1 MLRTEA
7 SSKIGLGHF
16 MRCFALAEAWIE
28 SGGSARF
35 VMTETAPATES
46 HLRSIGADAARLTAR
61 PGGREDARETVAFA
75 AREGADWIV
84 ADGYEFGP
92 EYQQALRAG
101 GQRLLFLDD
110 DGRHPRYEADL
121 VLNQNPH
128 AAETLYPA
136 RAGHT
141 RLLLGPRHALLR
153 RQFRDSAPPIR
164 SFPPTARRI
173 LVTLG
178 GADPD
183 NVTQLVIGALQA
195 LADSDLEVIVLV
207 GASNPRGPQ
216 LAAAAAAAPTPI
228 TLRHDAK
235 NMPELMAWADLAISA
250 AGSTALELAYIG
262 VPMLLLILADN
273 QAPGAERMHRAGA
286 ARSLGWA
293 RELSSAALAEAV
305 RQLISAPDERARL
318 ARTAQA
324 LVDGRGAPRVVRALR
339 EKVLRLRPATPDDL
353 RLLFDWANDP
363 EVRAASFDSR
373 EIAWSEHERWLRARL
388 ASPLA
393 VLLIAETA
401 EHEPVGVA
409 RFQIADDVATIS
421 ISIDAAFRGGG
432 YGRQLIERSSRHMLD
447 QPQVRAVRA
456 LIKAENAASTGAFL
470 AAGFREESAP
480 GPHGVRVFL
489 FTHPKP

>member
-1 MLRTEA
+1 M
-7 SSKIGLGHF
+7 GHF
-16 MRCFALAEAWIE
+16 MRCLALAEAWTE
-28 SGGSARF
+28 SGGRALF
-35 VMTETAPATES
+35 VMTETAPATEA
-46 HLRSIGADAARLTAR
+46 HLRAIGAGSARLAAQ
-61 PGGREDARETVAFA
+61 PGGEEDARETVALA

-84 ADGYEFGP
+84 ADGYTFGP

-121 VLNQNPH
+121 VLNQNLH

-136 RAGHT
+136 RAADT

-153 RQFRDSAPPIR
+153 RQFRHAAPPVR
-164 SFPPTARRI
+164 SFPPAAQRI

-178 GADPD
+178 GADPG
-183 NVTQLVIGALQA
+183 NVTQLVIEALQT
-195 LADSDLEVIVLV
+195 LPDSAIEVIVLV
-207 GASNPRGPQ
+207 GGSNPHGPQ
-216 LAAAAAAAPTPI
+216 LAAAVAAAPTRI
-228 TLRHDAK
+228 TLLHDAK
-235 NMPELMAWADLAISA
+235 NMAELMTWADLAVSA
-250 AGSTALELAYIG
+250 AGSTALELASMG
-262 VPMLLLILADN
+262 VPMLLLVLADN

-286 ARSLGWA
+286 AHSLGWA
-293 RELSSAALAEAV
+293 RALSPAALAEAV
-305 RQLISAPDERARL
+305 RQLISDPDGRARL

-324 LVDGRGAPRVVRALR
+324 LVDGRGAPRVVRTLR
-339 EKVLRLRPATPDDL
+339 EKALRLRPATSDDV

-373 EIAWSEHERWLRARL
+373 EITWPEHERWFRARL

-401 EHEPVGVA
+401 EQQAVGVA

-432 YGRQLIERSSRHMLD
+432 YGRQLIEKSSRQMLD
-447 QPQVRAVRA
+447 HPQVRSVRA
-456 LIKAENAASTGAFL
+456 LIKAENAASTRAFL
-470 AAGFREESAP
+470 AAGFREQSVP
-480 GPHGVRVFL
+480 GPHGVREFV
-489 FTHPKP
+489 FTHPQP

>member
-1 MLRTEA
+1 MFRTDA
-7 SSKIGLGHF
+7 SSKIGMGHF
-16 MRCFALAEAWIE
+16 MRCLALAEAWLE
-28 SGGSARF
+28 TGGRALF
-35 VMTETAPATES
+35 AMTETTPATES
-46 HLRSIGADAARLTAR
+46 HLRSIGAASVRLAATS
-61 PGGREDARETVAFA
+61 GGVEDARETAALA
-75 AREGADWIV
+75 AREGAAWIV

-92 EYQQALRAG
+92 EYLQTLRG
-101 GQRLLFLDD
+101 EGRRLLFLDD

-121 VLNQNPH
+121 VLNQNLH
-128 AAETLYPA
+128 AAEALYPA
-136 RAGHT
+136 RAAHT

-153 RQFRDSAPPIR
+153 RQFRDRAPAVR
-164 SFPPTARRI
+164 AFPPAARRI

-183 NVTQLVIGALQA
+183 NATQLVIEALQA
-195 LADSDLEVIVLV
+195 LPESAIEVIVLV
-207 GASNPRGPQ
+207 GASNPHGPQ
-216 LAAAAAAAPTPI
+216 LEAAVAAAPLRI

-250 AGSTALELAYIG
+250 AGSTALELAFMG
-262 VPMLLLILADN
+262 VPMLLLVLADN

-286 ARSLGWA
+286 AHSLGWA
-293 RELSSAALAEAV
+293 RELSPAALAEAV
-305 RQLISAPDERARL
+305 RHLISDPDERARL

-339 EKVLRLRPATPDDL
+339 EKVLRLRPATSDDL

-373 EIAWSEHERWLRARL
+373 EIAWSEHERWFRARL

-401 EHEPVGVA
+401 EHQPLGVA
-409 RFQIADDVATIS
+409 RFQTADGVATIS

-432 YGRQLIERSSRHMLD
+432 YGRQLIEKSSRQMLD
-447 QPQVRAVRA
+447 QPQVRSVRA
-456 LIKAENAASTGAFL
+456 LIKADNPASARAFL
-470 AAGFREESAP
+470 AAGYREASAP
-480 GPHGVRVFL
+480 GPHGVRVFVFHRL
-489 FTHPKP
+489 PS